1 MAFGKSQKDPFGTAV
16 GHLIEKATFGA
27 LQTEEWGQF
36 MHICDIINITEEG
49 PKDAIRALR
58 KRLSKNCNQTE
69 IRLTLCLLE
78 MCVQNCGPSFQ
89 SLVVKRDFCKNRLVK
104 LLNPRFN
111 LPVDMQEKILTF
123 IMTWARGFQGSVD
136 VSEVK
141 EVYLDLLKKGVEF
154 PPLEIN
160 KGNEKPLPQTFIKVS
175 YGSSMKCLSGSL
187 PTGSIITLIPEQIGK
202 LYSELD
208 MAKMNVRVMSAI
220 LKENVPGSENPD
232 DMELL
237 QKLYKTC
244 RVMQERIMELLATV
258 QNEDVITELIQV
270 NENLNNVL
278 LGHERFSRNRV
289 RFLENKRIENERTA
303 VNGNQPS
310 APSCDLLDLD
320 SSFPASTPKL
330 GEAGPVTSPVS
341 ELNSQPVS
349 IAASPHSIQPSLYPQ
364 LSSLTAA
371 AHTPHPLFTT
381 EAQPTSQSFSGGHTY
396 VNVNTVLNPVLLHPV
411 SLQSNG
417 TRDASPTDRSKSS
430 PPPPN
435 YYELMEFDPL
445 APSDKTEPI
454 YEEIDAHLFK
464 TRVKNHNG
472 C

>member
-1 MAFGKSQKDPFGTAV
+1 MAFGKSQKDPFGTAL
-16 GHLIEKATFGA
+16 GHLIERATYGA

-36 MHICDIINITEEG
+36 MHICDVINTVEEG

-58 KRLSKNCNQTE
+58 KRLSKNCNHVE
-69 IRLTLCLLE
+69 IRLTLSLLE
-78 MCVQNCGPSFQ
+78 MCMQNCGPNFQ
-89 SLVVKRDFCKNRLVK
+89 SLVVRRDFCKDRLVK

-123 IMTWARGFQGSVD
+123 IMTWSRGFPGAVD

-141 EVYLDLLKKGVEF
+141 EVYLELLKKGVEF
-154 PPLEIN
+154 PLPET
-160 KGNEKPLPQTFIKVS
+160 KTGTTKPLLQSSKKSS
-175 YGSSMKCLSGSL
+175 YGTSTKGLSGSL
-187 PTGSIITLIPEQIGK
+187 TASAVITLIPEQIGK

-208 MAKMNVRVMSAI
+208 MVKMNVRVMSAI

-289 RFLENKRIENERTA
+289 RFLENQRIQHERTV
-303 VNGNQPS
+303 VNANQPS
-310 APSCDLLDLD
+310 APSCDLLDLE
-320 SSFPASTPKL
+320 SSVPAPVPL
-330 GEAGPVTSPVS
+330 PGGAGPVTPQPS
-341 ELNSQPVS
+341 ELNGQSVS
-349 IAASPHSIQPSLYPQ
+349 AAVPSPHPTQLPLYPQ
-364 LSSLTAA
+364 LSAFATTN
-371 AHTPHPLFTT
+371 TPHSTFTA
-381 EAQPTSQSFSGGHTY
+381 EAPNACQSFQGGQTY
-396 VNVNTVLNPVLLHPV
+396 VNVNTYLNPVLLHPV

-417 TRDASPTDRSKSS
+417 SRDAPPADVPKDIS
-430 PPPPN
+430 PPPN

-464 TRVKNHNG
+464 ARVKNDTS